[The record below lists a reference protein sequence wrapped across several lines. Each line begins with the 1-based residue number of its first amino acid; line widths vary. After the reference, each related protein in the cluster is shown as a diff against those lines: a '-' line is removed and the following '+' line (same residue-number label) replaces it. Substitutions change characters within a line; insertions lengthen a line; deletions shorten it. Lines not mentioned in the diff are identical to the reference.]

1 MRRVS
6 SDGTNKPQGDTMLKK
21 IALVGFLALTTA
33 FVGVGAVSAHT
44 SATAAKKVVV
54 PAAPQGFCWPT
65 GTPC

>member
-6 SDGTNKPQGDTMLKK
+6 SERTTKPQGDTMLKK
-21 IALVGFLALTTA
+21 IALVGFLALSTV

-44 SATAAKKVVV
+44 GAVAAKKVPV
-54 PAAPQGFCWPT
+54 PVAPQGFCWPM